1 MTKKNMV
8 LGCAM
13 AAVLAGTAAW
23 AGSRY
28 AYPVYI
34 NLSAKEAYGTLGA
47 ARNSTDAIQFISCDV
62 HAYDDGDK
70 RMSCTAKNTSGT
82 NVYCTSSVAALVETA
97 RSLSSDSFVYF
108 EWDAS
113 GACTYLGVGH
123 SSEYAPKQL

>member
-1 MTKKNMV
+1 MTKKNVV

-28 AYPVYI
+28 VGPVTI
-34 NLSAKEAYGTLGA
+34 NLSAKEAYGTLGS
-47 ARNSTDAIQFISCDV
+47 ARNSQDALQFITCDA
-62 HAYDDGDK
+62 HAFNDGSK
-70 RMSCTAKNTSGT
+70 HMSCTAKNASGT
-82 NVYCTSSVAALVETA
+82 SVYCTSTVPVLVETA
-97 RSLSSDSFVYF
+97 RSLSGDAFVFF

-123 SSEYAPKQL
+123 SSEFEPKRP

>member
-1 MTKKNMV
+1 MTKKNAV
-8 LGCAM
+8 LGCAV

-34 NLSAKEAYGTLGA
+34 DLTQKKAYGTLGA
-47 ARNSTDAIQFISCDV
+47 ARNSSDAVQFISCDV
-62 HAYDDGDK
+62 HAYGDGTK
-70 RMSCTAKNTSGT
+70 NMSCAAKNTAGT
-82 NVYCTSSVAALVETA
+82 YVYCTSTVAALVETA
-97 RSLSSDSFVYF
+97 RSLAGDSFVYF
-108 EWDAS
+108 QWDAS